1 MTKERDDLKGYVIYS
16 DGRIWS
22 KTKKRFL
29 KYEVTDTGHFQVELQ
44 RNGKP
49 YHVRVH
55 RLIFETFVRPL
66 KKGEVVHHQDFCPS
80 NNNVDNLIAM
90 NRSEHTAMHN
100 KGNTYHQGCKHSQ
113 QTKQKMKRAWIRRKE
128 RAKNE
133 SKEIST
139 I

>member
-1 MTKERDDLKGYVIYS
+1 MIKERDDLKNYRIYS

-29 KYEVTDTGHFQVELQ
+29 KYEVTGTGHFQVELQ

-66 KKGEVVHHQDFCPS
+66 NIGEIVHHLDHNPANNDVS
-80 NNNVDNLIAM
+80 NLVDM
-90 NRSEHTAMHN
+90 KRSEHTAMHN
-100 KGNTYHQGCKHSQ
+100 VGNSYHQGHKHSQ
-113 QTKQKMKRAWIRRKE
+113 QTKQKMKQAWIRRKE
-128 RAKNE
+128 KMNE
-133 SKEIST
+133 TKEAT
-139 I
+139 EL